1 MTRYVTADDPPRDR
15 FGLYRLCHCLTCE
28 GRGQVIEHVRRTM
41 PKRDVSLYAHGG
53 SRGGITYTSSK
64 RCPDCRSEG
73 RTLQEVASCES
84 AKSLGVALVTLARED
99 EFSDCPIGV
108 LDREPPCERCG
119 GSGEELNTYQG
130 HMVACVKCTG
140 SGIKPTGTWLVKP
153 WLPSP
158 RNASDA
164 GRLLRSR
171 REDVKA

>member
-1 MTRYVTADDPPRDR
+1 MTRHVTADDPTRDR

-28 GRGQVIEHVRRTM
+28 GQKRVELSRSGRHRT
-41 PKRDVSLYAHGG
+41 
-53 SRGGITYTSSK
+53 SK
-64 RCPDCRSEG
+64 RCPDCRGEG

-84 AKSLGVALVTLARED
+84 AEALGVALVTLARED

-108 LDREPPCERCG
+108 LDRMPECEHCEIA
-119 GSGEELNTYQG
+119 SSETPWTHPWCE
-130 HMVACVKCTG
+130 HCKG
-140 SGIKPTGTWLVKP
+140 SGIKPAGTWLVKP

-171 REDVKA
+171 REDVKT